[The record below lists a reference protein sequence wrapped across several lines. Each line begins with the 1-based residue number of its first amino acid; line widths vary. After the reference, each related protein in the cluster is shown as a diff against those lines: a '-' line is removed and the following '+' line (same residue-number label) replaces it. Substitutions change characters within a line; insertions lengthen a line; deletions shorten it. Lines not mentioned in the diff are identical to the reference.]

1 MYIVD
6 GVRDHFDHRF
16 GITSANH
23 YDSLVHVRLQIL
35 LQMEQ
40 ETIEDSCI
48 LILSCSPA
56 SRDPPMYF
64 GRQGLVLGLLKDLVL
79 F

>member
-1 MYIVD
+1 
-6 GVRDHFDHRF
+6 
-16 GITSANH
+16 
-23 YDSLVHVRLQIL
+23 
-35 LQMEQ
+35 MEQ